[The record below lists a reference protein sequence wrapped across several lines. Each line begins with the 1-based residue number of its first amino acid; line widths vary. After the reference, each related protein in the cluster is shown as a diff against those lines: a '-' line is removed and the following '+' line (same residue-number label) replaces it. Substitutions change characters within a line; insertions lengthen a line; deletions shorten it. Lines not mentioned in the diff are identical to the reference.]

1 MHPSNFYRN
10 NLRLWLPSLR
20 LRPALATQRLE
31 MESAR
36 LVVVRVSCRVWVRV
50 RAHVRDWV
58 EVGGVRVGAPR
69 HLLPRADDGV
79 VQLPQPRQVL
89 VVHDL
94 CTCLAGVSVAV

>member
-1 MHPSNFYRN
+1 MLAADLGAELMHTVLCQPS
-10 NLRLWLPSLR
+10 
-20 LRPALATQRLE
+20 AT
-31 MESAR
+31 
-36 LVVVRVSCRVWVRV
+36 
-50 RAHVRDWV
+50 HVRDRV

-94 CTCLAGVSVAV
+94 CGRWLAEVSVAMFVGTQIKAYCITHKRRAILK